1 MALKPVARPCEQQ
14 RWGNFTS
21 TGPADSRTFWLK
33 EKPVSSVYGLCEE
46 AESAG
51 HQREQASRGGGEGF
65 PKAVVPRARRGRR
78 RYSV

>member
-21 TGPADSRTFWLK
+21 TGPADSRPFAMK
-33 EKPVSSVYGLCEE
+33 EEPVNSVYGSCEE

-51 HQREQASRGGGEGF
+51 HQRELGSRGAGRGF
-65 PKAVVPRARRGRR
+65 CRKRRSRPRVTGTET
-78 RYSV
+78 V